1 MLKMPNPVHD
11 IRSQLTAKFYS
22 VSDGLEP
29 HIAEILNQKLSQIRD
44 YTVDQMRLNS
54 HHSETLRLQVDLM
67 ESSNK
72 GGLKFAD
79 MDSAVLIKRMGEIE

>member
-44 YTVDQMRLNS
+44 YTVD
-54 HHSETLRLQVDLM
+54 
-67 ESSNK
+67 
-72 GGLKFAD
+72 
-79 MDSAVLIKRMGEIE
+79 